1 MEEPFW
7 TARVVT
13 LRPRAVD
20 RLMRDRKYV
29 RRRRNGSILNR
40 DWECAEAETGK
51 NKQQNVGKERRL
63 IDLSTYA

>member
-1 MEEPFW
+1 
-7 TARVVT
+7 
-13 LRPRAVD
+13 
-20 RLMRDRKYV
+20 LMRDRKYV